1 MTEEKTPLPQNFEL
15 CRRKRINLCS
25 FRSKWIGWYKIYRKK
40 WHTAWIR
47 LHISLASAGISVCVC
62 ASVRHDTSVEF
73 YIYRWRLAAELNV
86 YTLCPF
92 FTLSL
97 SPRWIQP
104 SQLSLCWSL
113 KMSFQPL
120 GVSFEPMVFAASRTR
135 INLWAYCVTIKIS
148 CLIVLLGWLLY
159 THTISIY
166 HFISYVFWTHII
178 LLYLLCH
185 NTCKYITMSFQCG
198 EHLIHTM
205 VHKLC

>member
-92 FTLSL
+92 FTFSRPDEYNPHNWVFVDLWKCLFSHL
-97 SPRWIQP
+97 GFR
-104 SQLSLCWSL
+104 LSLCCL
-113 KMSFQPL
+113 LQ
-120 GVSFEPMVFAASRTR
+120 
-135 INLWAYCVTIKIS
+135 VT
-148 CLIVLLGWLLY
+148 
-159 THTISIY
+159 HA
-166 HFISYVFWTHII
+166 
-178 LLYLLCH
+178 
-185 NTCKYITMSFQCG
+185 
-198 EHLIHTM
+198 
-205 VHKLC
+205 

>member
-15 CRRKRINLCS
+15 CRKKRINLCS

-92 FTLSL
+92 LLSL
-97 SPRWIQP
+97 AQMNTTLTIESLLIFENVFSATWGFVWAYAVCCK
-104 SQLSLCWSL
+104 SHTHKSLSL
-113 KMSFQPL
+113 
-120 GVSFEPMVFAASRTR
+120 
-135 INLWAYCVTIKIS
+135 
-148 CLIVLLGWLLY
+148 
-159 THTISIY
+159 
-166 HFISYVFWTHII
+166 
-178 LLYLLCH
+178 LC
-185 NTCKYITMSFQCG
+185 YD
-198 EHLIHTM
+198 
-205 VHKLC
+205 